1 MINKTTF
8 LQLILPNSDITNW
21 GQVLNNNFSKIDQKF
36 FEYNNDINSIKAGLE
51 NISFNIEEKQRYCK
65 IYTEDSILVIET
77 GYLQTI
83 DNITTFI
90 SFEKYYN
97 DDVLNKLSFN
107 NIKDYSAFIVYE
119 DTETLQYF
127 PGFSTSV
134 NFKAGDIIVKKTEI
148 NESYNTQS
156 IFILIPQGVGG
167 WYEPSINVIEDHIL
181 WKKKISVEARDN
193 ITTSFPK
200 RDVLC
205 SLSIVE
211 LTASNVPISLGISA
225 ATIQNVSIFFLL
237 TDETQKVFHNA
248 LVDYT
253 INYDNNNNISVIP
266 TFNEI
271 PSSYKLYMCY
281 VLKSV

>member
-1 MINKTTF
+1 MVNKTTF

-21 GQVLNNNFSKIDQKF
+21 GQVVNNNFSKIDQKL
-36 FEYNNDINSIKAGLE
+36 FEYNDSINLIKAGLE

-65 IYTEDSILVIET
+65 IYTEDSNLVIET

-83 DNITTFI
+83 DNVTTFV

-97 DDVLNKLSFN
+97 DDVSNELSFN
-107 NIKDYSAFIVYE
+107 DIKDYSAFIVYE
-119 DTETLQYF
+119 DTKILQYF

-134 NFKAGDIIVKKTEI
+134 NFKAGDIIVKKAEVD
-148 NESYNTQS
+148 ESYNTQA

-167 WYEPSINVIEDHIL
+167 WYEPSVNVTEDHIL

-193 ITTSFPK
+193 IPTSFPN

-211 LTASNVPISLGISA
+211 LTASDTPISLGISA

-237 TDETQKVFHNA
+237 TDEAQKIFHNA
-248 LVDYT
+248 FVDYT
-253 INYDNNNNISVIP
+253 INYDDSNNISVIP

-271 PSSYKLYMCY
+271 PSPYKLYMCY

>member
-1 MINKTTF
+1 MVNKTTF

-21 GQVLNNNFSKIDQKF
+21 GQVVNNNFSKIDQKL
-36 FEYNNDINSIKAGLE
+36 FEFNDSINLIKVGLE

-65 IYTEDSILVIET
+65 IYTENSNLIIET

-83 DNITTFI
+83 NNVTTFV

-97 DDVLNKLSFN
+97 EDASNEFSFN
-107 NIKDYSAFIVYE
+107 DIKDYSAFIVYE

-134 NFKAGDIIVKKTEI
+134 NFKAGDIIVKKTEV
-148 NESYNTQS
+148 NESYNTQA
-156 IFILIPQGVGG
+156 IFILMPQGVGG
-167 WYEPSINVIEDHIL
+167 WYEPSANVTEDHIL

-193 ITTSFPK
+193 ITTSFPS

-211 LTASNVPISLGISA
+211 LKTSDTPISLGISA

-237 TDETQKVFHNA
+237 TDKAQKIFHNA
-248 LVDYT
+248 FVDYT
-253 INYDNNNNISVIP
+253 INYDDSNNISIIP

-271 PSSYKLYMCY
+271 PSPYKLYMCY